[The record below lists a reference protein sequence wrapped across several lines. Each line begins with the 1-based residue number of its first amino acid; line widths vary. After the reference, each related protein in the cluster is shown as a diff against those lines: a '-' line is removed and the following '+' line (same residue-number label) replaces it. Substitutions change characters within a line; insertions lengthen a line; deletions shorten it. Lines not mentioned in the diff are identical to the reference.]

1 MKNRIFTAALL
12 AALCLV
18 SCVKS
23 GDSMNMEEASAYS
36 YTLEIE
42 NDQEI
47 DAKSVLN
54 NSSVEW
60 ELNDR
65 INFMLEND
73 GEIIMQTY
81 SHVKYLEPR
90 PSFGFTT
97 SEQLGEGDRIL
108 CWCSSAYY
116 SYTKLLEQY
125 INIPTTQTHKGSS
138 FDGASMPMVS
148 VPYVFTSD
156 MLVGSNNE
164 LDRVKFHNLAS
175 LIDFKVFS
183 TKADYQ
189 GETVNSISFEADK
202 NLAGTFVFNVGN
214 LDPEDESTLAIDL
227 STPVEGQ
234 SVSKSVTTE
243 SDAVV
248 GSTKDDAGSVRMVVA
263 PGSYTG
269 KVVVN
274 TNKAQYVFNVTELK
288 SFSRNGYYPLG
299 LDLSK
304 ATRLLQVELDR
315 SEWTIELANATNMG
329 STWSRATNILDGN
342 VETLWDSY
350 TGKQFVLADE
360 DDYVYNHEYNAT
372 HWMQKMRE
380 IPNMLIVIDMGKPH
394 VISRISI
401 SKPSTK
407 NCQDLRSCEFYMAD
421 TFVFKPVTEG
431 GRIENYNTADDGND
445 WKKVLTITDVPKT
458 PGTWWYDV
466 PQSVP
471 EADRTGRYIKIRPT
485 ADYGRAKGC
494 CQISEFKVVATIVDD
509 GTTLTD

>member
-1 MKNRIFTAALL
+1 
-12 AALCLV
+12 
-18 SCVKS
+18 
-23 GDSMNMEEASAYS
+23 
-36 YTLEIE
+36 
-42 NDQEI
+42 
-47 DAKSVLN
+47 
-54 NSSVEW
+54 
-60 ELNDR
+60 
-65 INFMLEND
+65 
-73 GEIIMQTY
+73 
-81 SHVKYLEPR
+81 
-90 PSFGFTT
+90 
-97 SEQLGEGDRIL
+97 
-108 CWCSSAYY
+108 
-116 SYTKLLEQY
+116 
-125 INIPTTQTHKGSS
+125 
-138 FDGASMPMVS
+138 MPMVS

-175 LIDFKVFS
+175 LLDFKVFS
-183 TKADYQ
+183 TKAAYQ
-189 GETVNSISFEADK
+189 GEIINSVSFEADK
-202 NLAGTFVFNVGN
+202 NVAGTFVFNVGT

-274 TNKAQYVFNVTELK
+274 TNKAQYVFSVTELK

-329 STWSRATNILDGN
+329 SQWSRATNILDGD
-342 VETLWDSY
+342 VETFWDSY
-350 TGKQFVLADE
+350 TGKEFVLADE

-380 IPNMLIVIDMGKPH
+380 IPNMLIVIDMGTPH

-401 SKPSTK
+401 SKPSAK
-407 NCQDLRSCEFYMAD
+407 NCQDLTACEFYMAD
-421 TFVFKPVTEG
+421 DFVFKPVKEG
-431 GRIENYNTADDGND
+431 GRAENYNTADEGND
-445 WKKVLTITDVPKT
+445 WKKVLTISDVPKT
-458 PGTWWYDV
+458 SGTWWYDV

-471 EADRTGRYIKIRPT
+471 DSDRTGRYVKIRPIE
-485 ADYGRAKGC
+485 DWGRAEGC
-494 CQISEFKVVATIVDD
+494 CQISDFRVMAAVAVD
-509 GTTLTD
+509 GVLLENR